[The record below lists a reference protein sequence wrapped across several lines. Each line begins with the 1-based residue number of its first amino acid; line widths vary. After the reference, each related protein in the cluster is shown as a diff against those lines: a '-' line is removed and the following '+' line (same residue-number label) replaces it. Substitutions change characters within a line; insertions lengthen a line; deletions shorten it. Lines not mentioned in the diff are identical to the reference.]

1 MSDHEGDPF
10 DRIERLLAEQQTK
23 LYELGE
29 LVGEYRRLVADARD
43 KPTAD
48 AVRLARGLPGARYLK
63 KAGAMGPRL
72 ILDWN
77 GNYFFSSS
85 TAWAA
90 ARMAMGTR

>member
-23 LYELGE
+23 HYELGE

-48 AVRLARGLPGARYLK
+48 AVRLARGLPGARYRVNSEYIRQNWFKLEAELVRAFGK
-63 KAGAMGPRL
+63 PE
-72 ILDWN
+72 
-77 GNYFFSSS
+77 
-85 TAWAA
+85 
-90 ARMAMGTR
+90 

>member
-1 MSDHEGDPF
+1 MSDHDGDPF

-48 AVRLARGLPGARYLK
+48 AVRLARGLPGARYRVNSEYIRQNWFKLEAELVRAFGK
-63 KAGAMGPRL
+63 PE
-72 ILDWN
+72 
-77 GNYFFSSS
+77 
-85 TAWAA
+85 
-90 ARMAMGTR
+90 